1 MRRCSEFAI
10 RSHEHSETSR
20 YRDEWSS
27 KDDDAH
33 MTAGSAAADPKRKGR
48 AESDDGEGLGTT
60 HVEDAGV
67 MTDVDAATT
76 ADGDQAGGAKKGKH

>member
-1 MRRCSEFAI
+1 
-10 RSHEHSETSR
+10 
-20 YRDEWSS
+20 
-27 KDDDAH
+27 

-67 MTDVDAATT
+67 MTDGDVETT
-76 ADGDQAGGAKKGKH
+76 ADGDQAGGARKRQA